1 MQATLV
7 PPTTETVLQTM
18 QVSHYHFLSNYHS
31 YPNTCPFADPL
42 HQPLQQ
48 YTQPLSED
56 PPVHP
61 LSSQQQLAQGLTA
74 AVSRQAFLI
83 LVE

>member
-18 QVSHYHFLSNYHS
+18 QVSHYHLFSNYHS
-31 YPNTCPFADPL
+31 YPNTCPFADSSH

-48 YTQPLSED
+48 YTEPLGYRHESKD
-56 PPVHP
+56 SSVHP
-61 LSSQQQLAQGLTA
+61 LSRQQQELAQG
-74 AVSRQAFLI
+74 
-83 LVE
+83 